1 MINVNYI
8 EPSMRQMLD
17 MFIFETSLLL
27 EQLDEI
33 MIQIEKEKVFTHNN
47 INETFRIMHTIKGS
61 ASMMGLD
68 NISALAHSVEDLFYA
83 IREGKIEVLDNDLLF
98 DLVFQS
104 LDFIRRDIDE
114 LQSRGC
120 ISSDYSNFIEG
131 IEEYVSTLELSS
143 SIKSKDNANLE
154 STDEKEAI
162 DSNFEYKEDSD
173 VVKIIFEQGCM
184 MENVRAFMLV
194 FELRDYCEF
203 IDFYPKDVETN
214 AESTEY
220 IKSYG
225 FYIQFV
231 AKEDKAIVYKTI
243 EDNLYVKEYINISKK
258 EIEMKNTSN
267 NDAVENKLKD
277 NNKVSKSYQNNYTED
292 EIQEDV
298 LNEKTDMEKDSLS
311 EENEHLPISKQSIMS
326 VNLEKLDLLQNIVGE
341 IVIMESMV
349 VNSVNSTGVDIDNF
363 NKATRQ
369 LHKLTDELQDIV
381 MSMRMIQIAGVFQKM
396 HRIVRDMNKKL
407 DKNVELITI
416 GAETEVDKNV
426 IDNLAEPFMHLI
438 RNAMDH
444 AIEPIEERIAK
455 GKEEVGKIV
464 LSAENLGGEAV
475 ISISDDGR
483 GIMRDK
489 ILAKA
494 KEQGLLKHQINEYTD
509 DEVNSLIMTPGF
521 STKESITEFS
531 GRGVGMDIVRK
542 SIEKVGGSI
551 EVKSK
556 QDEGTT
562 FTIKIPLTLS
572 IVEGMKFKVGDS
584 LFTLPISS
592 IRRTFK
598 LTDLNQII
606 TEGNKTELITIYGAC
621 IPIIRLHKIYN
632 IQTKV
637 TNLMHGNM
645 IIIENEHKA
654 VCIFVDE
661 IIGNQQVVVKPFP
674 VYFNRFNIK
683 NKGLSGCTILGDGSI
698 SLIIDADSIIEIY

>member
-1 MINVNYI
+1 
-8 EPSMRQMLD
+8 MRQMLD

-33 MIQIEKEKVFTHNN
+33 MIQIEREKVFTHNN

-131 IEEYVSTLELSS
+131 IEEYVNTLELSS
-143 SIKSKDNANLE
+143 SMKSKDNANLE
-154 STDEKEAI
+154 NTDEKEVI
-162 DSNFEYKEDSD
+162 DSNFAYKEDSD
-173 VVKIIFEQGCM
+173 VVKIIFEQDCM

-231 AKEDKAIVYKTI
+231 AKENKEIVYKTI

-258 EIEMKNTSN
+258 EIEMKSTSN

-277 NNKVSKSYQNNYTED
+277 NNKVSKGYQNNYTED
-292 EIQEDV
+292 ELQEDV
-298 LNEKTDMEKDSLS
+298 LNEKTDIEKDSLS

-416 GAETEVDKNV
+416 GAETEVDKSV

-494 KEQGLLKHQINEYTD
+494 KEQGLLKHQSNEYTD

-584 LFTLPISS
+584 LFILPISS

-683 NKGLSGCTILGDGSI
+683 NNGLSGCTILGDGSI

>member
-1 MINVNYI
+1 
-8 EPSMRQMLD
+8 MRQMLD

-231 AKEDKAIVYKTI
+231 AKEDNAIVYKTI

>member
-1 MINVNYI
+1 MNYI

-33 MIQIEKEKVFTHNN
+33 MIQIEREKVFTHNN

-131 IEEYVSTLELSS
+131 IEEYVNTLELSS
-143 SIKSKDNANLE
+143 SMKSKDNANLE
-154 STDEKEAI
+154 NTDEKEVI
-162 DSNFEYKEDSD
+162 DSNFAYKEDSD
-173 VVKIIFEQGCM
+173 VVKIIFEQDCM

-231 AKEDKAIVYKTI
+231 AKENKEIVYKTI

-258 EIEMKNTSN
+258 EIEMKSTSN

-277 NNKVSKSYQNNYTED
+277 NNKVSKGYQNNYTED
-292 EIQEDV
+292 ELQEDV
-298 LNEKTDMEKDSLS
+298 LNEKTDIEKDSLS

-416 GAETEVDKNV
+416 GAETEVDKSV

-494 KEQGLLKHQINEYTD
+494 KEQGLLKHQSNEYTD

-584 LFTLPISS
+584 LFILPISS

-683 NKGLSGCTILGDGSI
+683 NNGLSGCTILGDGSI

>member
-1 MINVNYI
+1 MNYI

-143 SIKSKDNANLE
+143 SMKSKDNANLE
-154 STDEKEAI
+154 SKDEKEVI

-277 NNKVSKSYQNNYTED
+277 NNKVSKSYQNYTED

-311 EENEHLPISKQSIMS
+311 EDNEHLPISKQSIMS

-416 GAETEVDKNV
+416 GAETEVDKSV

-494 KEQGLLKHQINEYTD
+494 KEQGLLKHQSNEYTD

-637 TNLMHGNM
+637 TNLMNGNM

>member
-1 MINVNYI
+1 
-8 EPSMRQMLD
+8 MRQMLD

-143 SIKSKDNANLE
+143 SMKSKDNTNLE

>member
-143 SIKSKDNANLE
+143 SMKSKDNANLE
-154 STDEKEAI
+154 STDEKEVI
-162 DSNFEYKEDSD
+162 DSNFAYKEDSD
-173 VVKIIFEQGCM
+173 VVKIIFEQDCM

-203 IDFYPKDVETN
+203 INFYPKDVETN

-231 AKEDKAIVYKTI
+231 AKEDKEIVYKTI

-258 EIEMKNTSN
+258 EIEMKSTSN

-277 NNKVSKSYQNNYTED
+277 NNKVSKGYQNNYTED
-292 EIQEDV
+292 ELKEDV
-298 LNEKTDMEKDSLS
+298 LNEKTDIEKDSLS

-349 VNSVNSTGVDIDNF
+349 VNSVNSTDVDIDNF

-416 GAETEVDKNV
+416 GAETEVDKSV

-494 KEQGLLKHQINEYTD
+494 KEQGLLKHQSNEYTD

>member
-1 MINVNYI
+1 MNYI

-143 SIKSKDNANLE
+143 SMKSKDNANLE
-154 STDEKEAI
+154 STDEKEVI
-162 DSNFEYKEDSD
+162 DSNFEYKEGSD

-326 VNLEKLDLLQNIVGE
+326 VNLEKLDLLQNTVGE

-416 GAETEVDKNV
+416 GAETEVDKSV

-494 KEQGLLKHQINEYTD
+494 KEQGLLKHQSNEYTD

>member
-1 MINVNYI
+1 MNYI

-143 SIKSKDNANLE
+143 SMKSKDNANLE
-154 STDEKEAI
+154 STDEKEVI

-203 IDFYPKDVETN
+203 IDFYPNDVETN

-277 NNKVSKSYQNNYTED
+277 NYKVSKSYQNNYTED

-416 GAETEVDKNV
+416 GAETEVDKSV

-494 KEQGLLKHQINEYTD
+494 KEQGLLKHQSNEYTD

-521 STKESITEFS
+521 STKESITKFS

-637 TNLMHGNM
+637 TNLMNGNM

>member
-1 MINVNYI
+1 MNYI

-143 SIKSKDNANLE
+143 SMKSKDNANLE
-154 STDEKEAI
+154 SKDEKEVI

-258 EIEMKNTSN
+258 EIEMKSTSN

-311 EENEHLPISKQSIMS
+311 EDNEHLPISKQSIMS

-416 GAETEVDKNV
+416 GAETEVDKSV

-494 KEQGLLKHQINEYTD
+494 KEQGLLKHQSNEYTD

>member
-1 MINVNYI
+1 
-8 EPSMRQMLD
+8 MRQMLD

-143 SIKSKDNANLE
+143 SMKSKDNTNLE

-258 EIEMKNTSN
+258 EIEMKSTSN

>member
-1 MINVNYI
+1 
-8 EPSMRQMLD
+8 MLD

-131 IEEYVSTLELSS
+131 IEDYVSTLELSS
-143 SIKSKDNANLE
+143 SMKSKDNANLE
-154 STDEKEAI
+154 STDEKEVI

-203 IDFYPKDVETN
+203 IDFYPNDVETN

-416 GAETEVDKNV
+416 GAETEVDKSV

-494 KEQGLLKHQINEYTD
+494 KEQGLLKHQSNEYTD

-637 TNLMHGNM
+637 TNLMNGNM

>member
-1 MINVNYI
+1 
-8 EPSMRQMLD
+8 MRQMLD

-143 SIKSKDNANLE
+143 SMKSKDNANLE
-154 STDEKEAI
+154 STDEKEVI

-184 MENVRAFMLV
+184 MENVRDFMLV

-203 IDFYPKDVETN
+203 IDFYPNDVETN

-258 EIEMKNTSN
+258 EIEMKSTSN

-416 GAETEVDKNV
+416 GAETEVDKSV

-494 KEQGLLKHQINEYTD
+494 KEQGLLKHQSNEYTD

>member
-1 MINVNYI
+1 
-8 EPSMRQMLD
+8 MRQMLD

-143 SIKSKDNANLE
+143 SMKSKDNANLE
-154 STDEKEAI
+154 SKDEKEVI

-416 GAETEVDKNV
+416 GAETEVDKSV

>member
-1 MINVNYI
+1 
-8 EPSMRQMLD
+8 MRQMLD

-143 SIKSKDNANLE
+143 SMKSKDNANLE
-154 STDEKEAI
+154 SKDEKEVI

-267 NDAVENKLKD
+267 NDAVENKLKN

-416 GAETEVDKNV
+416 GAETEVDKSV

-494 KEQGLLKHQINEYTD
+494 KEQGLLKHQSNEYTD

-637 TNLMHGNM
+637 TNLMNGNM

>member
-1 MINVNYI
+1 MNYI

-143 SIKSKDNANLE
+143 SMKSKDNANLE
-154 STDEKEAI
+154 SKDEKEVI

-311 EENEHLPISKQSIMS
+311 EDNEHLPISKQSIMS

-416 GAETEVDKNV
+416 GAETEVDKSV

-494 KEQGLLKHQINEYTD
+494 KEQGLLKHQSNEYTD

-637 TNLMHGNM
+637 TNLMNGNM
-645 IIIENEHKA
+645 IIIENEYKA

>member
-1 MINVNYI
+1 
-8 EPSMRQMLD
+8 MRQMLD

-143 SIKSKDNANLE
+143 SMKSKDNANLE
-154 STDEKEAI
+154 SKDEKEVI

-416 GAETEVDKNV
+416 GAETEVDKSV

-494 KEQGLLKHQINEYTD
+494 KEQGLLKHQSNEYTD

>member
-1 MINVNYI
+1 
-8 EPSMRQMLD
+8 MRQMLD

-143 SIKSKDNANLE
+143 SMKSKDNANLE
-154 STDEKEAI
+154 STDEKEVI
-162 DSNFEYKEDSD
+162 DSNFAYKEDSD
-173 VVKIIFEQGCM
+173 VVKIIFEQDCM

-231 AKEDKAIVYKTI
+231 AKEDKEIVYKTI

-258 EIEMKNTSN
+258 EIEMKSTSN

-277 NNKVSKSYQNNYTED
+277 NNKVSKGYQNNYTED
-292 EIQEDV
+292 ELKEDV
-298 LNEKTDMEKDSLS
+298 LNEKTDIEKDSLS

-349 VNSVNSTGVDIDNF
+349 VNSVNSTDVDIDNF

-416 GAETEVDKNV
+416 GAETEVDKSV

-494 KEQGLLKHQINEYTD
+494 KEQGLLKHQSNEYTD

-531 GRGVGMDIVRK
+531 GRGVGMDIVGK

>member
-1 MINVNYI
+1 
-8 EPSMRQMLD
+8 MLD

-143 SIKSKDNANLE
+143 SMKSKDNANLE
-154 STDEKEAI
+154 STDEKEVI

-416 GAETEVDKNV
+416 GAETEVDKSV

-494 KEQGLLKHQINEYTD
+494 KEQGLLKHQSNEYTD

-637 TNLMHGNM
+637 TNLMNGNM

>member
-1 MINVNYI
+1 MNYI

-143 SIKSKDNANLE
+143 SMKSKDNANLE

>member
-1 MINVNYI
+1 MNYI

-416 GAETEVDKNV
+416 GAETEVDKSV

-494 KEQGLLKHQINEYTD
+494 KEQGLLKHQSNEYTD

-637 TNLMHGNM
+637 TNLMNGNM

>member
-1 MINVNYI
+1 MNYI

-83 IREGKIEVLDNDLLF
+83 IREDKIEVLDNDLLF

-131 IEEYVSTLELSS
+131 IEDYVSTLELSS
-143 SIKSKDNANLE
+143 SMKSKDNANLE
-154 STDEKEAI
+154 STDEKEVI

-203 IDFYPKDVETN
+203 IDFYPNDVETN

-258 EIEMKNTSN
+258 EIEMKSTSN

-311 EENEHLPISKQSIMS
+311 EDNEHLPISKQSIMS

-407 DKNVELITI
+407 DKSVELITI
-416 GAETEVDKNV
+416 GAETEVDKSV

-494 KEQGLLKHQINEYTD
+494 KEQGLLKHQSSEYTD

-637 TNLMHGNM
+637 TNLMNGNM

>member
-1 MINVNYI
+1 
-8 EPSMRQMLD
+8 MRQMLD

-143 SIKSKDNANLE
+143 SMKSKDNTNLE

-258 EIEMKNTSN
+258 EIEMKSTSN

-509 DEVNSLIMTPGF
+509 NEVNSLIMTPGF

>member
-1 MINVNYI
+1 
-8 EPSMRQMLD
+8 MRQMLD
-17 MFIFETSLLL
+17 MFIFETTLLL

-68 NISALAHSVEDLFYA
+68 KISALAHSVEDLFYA

-143 SIKSKDNANLE
+143 SMKSKDNANLE
-154 STDEKEAI
+154 STDEKEVI
-162 DSNFEYKEDSD
+162 DSNFAYKEDSD

-203 IDFYPKDVETN
+203 IDFYPKEVETN

-258 EIEMKNTSN
+258 EIEMKSTSN

-277 NNKVSKSYQNNYTED
+277 NNKVSKGYQNNYTED
-292 EIQEDV
+292 ELQEDV
-298 LNEKTDMEKDSLS
+298 LNEKTDIEKDSLS
-311 EENEHLPISKQSIMS
+311 GENEHLPISKQGIMS

-416 GAETEVDKNV
+416 GAETEVDKSV

>member
-1 MINVNYI
+1 MNYI

-131 IEEYVSTLELSS
+131 IEDYVSTLELSS
-143 SIKSKDNANLE
+143 SMKSKDNASLE
-154 STDEKEAI
+154 STDEIEVI
-162 DSNFEYKEDSD
+162 DLNFAYREGSD

-203 IDFYPKDVETN
+203 LDFYPKDVETN

-220 IKSYG
+220 IKNYG

-231 AKEDKAIVYKTI
+231 AKEDNSIVYKII
-243 EDNLYVKEYINISKK
+243 EENLYVKEYINISKK
-258 EIEMKNTSN
+258 EIEMKSTSN
-267 NDAVENKLKD
+267 NNEVENKLKD
-277 NNKVSKSYQNNYTED
+277 SNKVSKSYKNNYTED
-292 EIQEDV
+292 ELQEDV
-298 LNEKTDMEKDSLS
+298 LNEKTDIEKDGLS
-311 EENEHLPISKQSIMS
+311 GENEHLPISKQSIMS

-363 NKATRQ
+363 NKSTRQ

-416 GAETEVDKNV
+416 GAETEVDKSV
-426 IDNLAEPFMHLI
+426 IDNLTEPFMHLI

-455 GKEEVGKIV
+455 GQKRSGK
-464 LSAENLGGEAV
+464 
-475 ISISDDGR
+475 
-483 GIMRDK
+483 
-489 ILAKA
+489 
-494 KEQGLLKHQINEYTD
+494 
-509 DEVNSLIMTPGF
+509 
-521 STKESITEFS
+521 
-531 GRGVGMDIVRK
+531 
-542 SIEKVGGSI
+542 
-551 EVKSK
+551 
-556 QDEGTT
+556 
-562 FTIKIPLTLS
+562 
-572 IVEGMKFKVGDS
+572 DS
-584 LFTLPISS
+584 FI
-592 IRRTFK
+592 
-598 LTDLNQII
+598 
-606 TEGNKTELITIYGAC
+606 C
-621 IPIIRLHKIYN
+621 
-632 IQTKV
+632 
-637 TNLMHGNM
+637 
-645 IIIENEHKA
+645 
-654 VCIFVDE
+654 
-661 IIGNQQVVVKPFP
+661 
-674 VYFNRFNIK
+674 
-683 NKGLSGCTILGDGSI
+683 
-698 SLIIDADSIIEIY
+698 

>member
-1 MINVNYI
+1 
-8 EPSMRQMLD
+8 MLD

-143 SIKSKDNANLE
+143 SMKSKDNANLE
-154 STDEKEAI
+154 SKDEKEVI

-311 EENEHLPISKQSIMS
+311 EDNEHLPISKQSIMS

-416 GAETEVDKNV
+416 GAETEVDKSV

-494 KEQGLLKHQINEYTD
+494 KEQGLLKHQSNEYTD

-637 TNLMHGNM
+637 TNLMNGNM

>member
-1 MINVNYI
+1 
-8 EPSMRQMLD
+8 MRKMLD

-120 ISSDYSNFIEG
+120 MSSDYSNFIEG

-143 SIKSKDNANLE
+143 SMKSKDNANLE
-154 STDEKEAI
+154 SKDEKEVI

-194 FELRDYCEF
+194 FELRNYCEF

-258 EIEMKNTSN
+258 EIEMKSTSN

-416 GAETEVDKNV
+416 GAETEVDKSV

-494 KEQGLLKHQINEYTD
+494 KEQGLLKHQSNEYTD

-637 TNLMHGNM
+637 TNLMNGNM

>member
-1 MINVNYI
+1 MNYI

-143 SIKSKDNANLE
+143 SMKSKDNTNLE

-258 EIEMKNTSN
+258 EIEMKSTSN

-363 NKATRQ
+363 NKVTRQ

>member
-1 MINVNYI
+1 
-8 EPSMRQMLD
+8 MRQMLD

-143 SIKSKDNANLE
+143 SMKSKDNANLE
-154 STDEKEAI
+154 STDEKEVI
-162 DSNFEYKEDSD
+162 NSNFAYKEDSD
-173 VVKIIFEQGCM
+173 VVKIIFEQDCM

-231 AKEDKAIVYKTI
+231 AKEDKEIVYKTI

-258 EIEMKNTSN
+258 EIEMKSTSN

-277 NNKVSKSYQNNYTED
+277 NNKVSKGYQNNYTED
-292 EIQEDV
+292 ELKEDV
-298 LNEKTDMEKDSLS
+298 LNEKTDIEKDSLS

-349 VNSVNSTGVDIDNF
+349 VNSVNSTDVDIDNF

-416 GAETEVDKNV
+416 GAETEVDKSV

-494 KEQGLLKHQINEYTD
+494 KEQGLLKHQSNEYTD

>member
-1 MINVNYI
+1 
-8 EPSMRQMLD
+8 MRQMLD

-143 SIKSKDNANLE
+143 SMKSKDNANLE
-154 STDEKEAI
+154 STDEKEVI

-203 IDFYPKDVETN
+203 IDFYPNDVETN

-258 EIEMKNTSN
+258 EIEMKSTSN

-416 GAETEVDKNV
+416 GAETEVDKSV

-494 KEQGLLKHQINEYTD
+494 KEQGLLKHQSNEYTD

>member
-1 MINVNYI
+1 MNYI

-143 SIKSKDNANLE
+143 SMKSKDNANLE
-154 STDEKEAI
+154 SKDEKEVI

-292 EIQEDV
+292 EIQEDI

-416 GAETEVDKNV
+416 GAETEVDKSV

-494 KEQGLLKHQINEYTD
+494 KEQGLLKHQSNEYTD

-637 TNLMHGNM
+637 TNLMNGNM

>member
-1 MINVNYI
+1 
-8 EPSMRQMLD
+8 MRQMLD

-416 GAETEVDKNV
+416 GAETEVDKSV

-494 KEQGLLKHQINEYTD
+494 KEQGLLKHQSNEYTD

-637 TNLMHGNM
+637 TNLMNGNM

>member
-1 MINVNYI
+1 MNYI

-143 SIKSKDNANLE
+143 SMKSKDNANLE
-154 STDEKEAI
+154 STDEKEVI

-203 IDFYPKDVETN
+203 IDFYPNDVETN

-416 GAETEVDKNV
+416 GAETEVDKSV

-494 KEQGLLKHQINEYTD
+494 KEQGLLKHQSNEYTD

-606 TEGNKTELITIYGAC
+606 IEGNKTELITIYGAC

-637 TNLMHGNM
+637 TNLMNGNM

-698 SLIIDADSIIEIY
+698 SLIIDADSIIKIY

>member
-1 MINVNYI
+1 
-8 EPSMRQMLD
+8 MLD

-143 SIKSKDNANLE
+143 SMKSKDNANLE
-154 STDEKEAI
+154 SKDEKEVI

-258 EIEMKNTSN
+258 EIEMKSTSN

-416 GAETEVDKNV
+416 GAETEVDKSV

-494 KEQGLLKHQINEYTD
+494 KEQGLLKHQSNEYTD

-572 IVEGMKFKVGDS
+572 IIVEGMKFKVGDS

-637 TNLMHGNM
+637 TNLMNGNM

>member
-1 MINVNYI
+1 MNYI

-143 SIKSKDNANLE
+143 SMKSKDNANLE
-154 STDEKEAI
+154 SKDEKEVI

-203 IDFYPKDVETN
+203 IDFYPNDVETN

-258 EIEMKNTSN
+258 EIEMKSTSN

-311 EENEHLPISKQSIMS
+311 EDNEHLPISKQSIMS

-407 DKNVELITI
+407 DKSVELITI
-416 GAETEVDKNV
+416 GAETEVDKSV

-494 KEQGLLKHQINEYTD
+494 KEQGLLKHQSNEYTD

>member
-143 SIKSKDNANLE
+143 SMKSKDNANLE
-154 STDEKEAI
+154 STDEKEVI

-203 IDFYPKDVETN
+203 IDFYPNDVETN

-231 AKEDKAIVYKTI
+231 VKEDKAIVYKTI

-258 EIEMKNTSN
+258 EIEMKSTSN

-311 EENEHLPISKQSIMS
+311 EDNEHLPISKQSIMS

-416 GAETEVDKNV
+416 GAETEVDKSV

-494 KEQGLLKHQINEYTD
+494 KEQGLLKHQSNEYTD

>member
-1 MINVNYI
+1 MNYI

-143 SIKSKDNANLE
+143 SMKSKDNANLE
-154 STDEKEAI
+154 SKDEKEVI

-416 GAETEVDKNV
+416 GAETEVDKSV

-494 KEQGLLKHQINEYTD
+494 KEQGLLKHQSNEYTD

-562 FTIKIPLTLS
+562 FTIKKPLTLS

-637 TNLMHGNM
+637 TNLMNGNM

>member
-1 MINVNYI
+1 MNYI

-143 SIKSKDNANLE
+143 SMKSKDNANLE
-154 STDEKEAI
+154 SKDEKEVI

-416 GAETEVDKNV
+416 GAETEVDKSV

-438 RNAMDH
+438 RRNAMDH

-494 KEQGLLKHQINEYTD
+494 KEQGLLKHQSNEYTD

-637 TNLMHGNM
+637 TNLMNGNM

>member
-1 MINVNYI
+1 
-8 EPSMRQMLD
+8 MRQMLD

-143 SIKSKDNANLE
+143 SMKSKDNANLE

-258 EIEMKNTSN
+258 EIEMKSTSN

>member
-104 LDFIRRDIDE
+104 LDFIRRDINE

-131 IEEYVSTLELSS
+131 IEDYVSTLELSS
-143 SIKSKDNANLE
+143 SMKSKDNASLE
-154 STDEKEAI
+154 STDEREVI
-162 DSNFEYKEDSD
+162 DLNFAYREGSD

-203 IDFYPKDVETN
+203 LDFYPKDVETN

-220 IKSYG
+220 IKTYG

-231 AKEDKAIVYKTI
+231 AKEDNSIVYKII
-243 EDNLYVKEYINISKK
+243 EENLYVKEYINISKK
-258 EIEMKNTSN
+258 EIEMKSTSN
-267 NDAVENKLKD
+267 NNEVENKLKD
-277 NNKVSKSYQNNYTED
+277 SNKVSKSYKNNYTED
-292 EIQEDV
+292 ELQEDV
-298 LNEKTDMEKDSLS
+298 LNEKTDIEKDGLS
-311 EENEHLPISKQSIMS
+311 GENEHLPISKQSIMS

-363 NKATRQ
+363 NKSTRQ

-381 MSMRMIQIAGVFQKM
+381 MSMRMIQIAGVFKKM

-416 GAETEVDKNV
+416 GAETEVDKSV
-426 IDNLAEPFMHLI
+426 IDNLTEPFMHLI

-444 AIEPIEERIAK
+444 AIEPIKERIAK
-455 GKEEVGKIV
+455 GKKEVGKIV

-483 GIMRDK
+483 GIMKDK

-494 KEQGLLKHQINEYTD
+494 KEQGLLKHQTNEYTD
-509 DEVNSLIMTPGF
+509 EEVNSLIMTPGF

-556 QDEGTT
+556 PDEGTT

-606 TEGNKTELITIYGAC
+606 TEENKTELITIYGAC

-645 IIIENEHKA
+645 IIIENENKA